1 MADASDHTDA
11 ARVDRYPWVVLAA
24 FIGLSFLA
32 GGVGNLLQG
41 GDVGARYLLLDRP
54 AWAPPSWAFGVVWPV
69 LYVAIAVA
77 GWRTWRA
84 AGGLRPAAVALG
96 LWSAQLLVNAV
107 WPGVFFG
114 LEAFGPAIAV
124 IALLDVAVI
133 ATIAAMA
140 RIDRI
145 AAWLLVPY
153 LVWILYATALN
164 TSIWALN

>member
-1 MADASDHTDA
+1 MAEESDDTRTD
-11 ARVDRYPWVVLAA
+11 RGVRSPWPALAA
-24 FIGLSFLA
+24 FLVLSITA
-32 GGVGNLLQG
+32 GAVGNLLQG
-41 GDVGARYLLLDRP
+41 DDVGGRYLELDRP
-54 AWAPPSWAFGVVWPV
+54 AWAPPSGAFGVVWPV

-77 GWRTWRA
+77 GWRTWRT
-84 AGGLRPAAVALG
+84 AGGVRPAAVALG

-124 IALLDVAVI
+124 IVLLDVVVI
-133 ATIAAMA
+133 ATIVAMA
-140 RIDRI
+140 RIDRV

-153 LVWILYATALN
+153 LGWILYATALN